1 MSIVKKVV
9 FKMNEEMLINEDI
22 INKEIIN
29 DEEEVDRVNK
39 NIYRYKFTQEFIDE
53 LYKFS
58 KIHQYDDRKV
68 FKESWNEWL
77 EMNKDIVLNETNY
90 LLNLGYNKNI
100 LDKMFKSSKYYFRKK
115 STEKSAPTQ
124 RRSYTNVQK
133 VLLDAMDKDIKDINK
148 INYKPS
154 ERFNDFCNKNI
165 DLLKE
170 EVNTMCKNGFK
181 DPIEIQKKIKKTY
194 NNRYFLLLNIKK

>member
-68 FKESWNEWL
+68 FKEAWNEWL

>member
-1 MSIVKKVV
+1 
-9 FKMNEEMLINEDI
+9 MLINEDI

>member
-1 MSIVKKVV
+1 
-9 FKMNEEMLINEDI
+9 MNEEMLINEDI

-68 FKESWNEWL
+68 FKEAWNEWL

>member
-1 MSIVKKVV
+1 
-9 FKMNEEMLINEDI
+9 MLINEDI

-68 FKESWNEWL
+68 FKEAWNEWL